1 MEWRGS
7 LTMHEA
13 TIDIVVDNQAS
24 SSHGLCGEH
33 GLAVWITFARR
44 RILFDS
50 GQKALFPNA
59 EKLGIDLGAAD
70 LLVLSHGHY
79 DHAGG
84 AAEVIKNT
92 PGLRVYLHPA
102 ALDKRFSFR
111 EGNFK
116 FIGMPETVKTALGSI
131 PPGNVHWVTSSMT
144 IANGVGLSGPIPR
157 LTEYED
163 TGGPFYLD
171 AEAKISDPISDDL
184 ALWFRSDRG
193 LVVVVGCSHAGLIN
207 TLHQV
212 QQASGETQLHAVIG
226 GFHLNMASELRLQHT
241 VNALKKFAPEII
253 VPCHCTGDLA
263 IKTLIKTFGE
273 KVKPGF
279 AGANFTFNCASMFTN
294 NCSRKG

>member
-1 MEWRGS
+1 
-7 LTMHEA
+7 MHEA

-24 SSHGLCGEH
+24 SSYGLCGEH
-33 GLAVWITFARR
+33 GLAVWISVAGR

-50 GQKALFPNA
+50 GQKAALFPNA
-59 EKLGIDLGAAD
+59 EKLGIDLTTAD

-84 AAEVIKNT
+84 VAEVIENA
-92 PGLRVYLHPA
+92 PSLQVYLHPA
-102 ALDKRFSFR
+102 ALDKRFSYR
-111 EGNFK
+111 EGNAK
-116 FIGMPETVKTALGSI
+116 YIGMPEAARAALGGI
-131 PPGNVHWVTSSMT
+131 PQGNVHWVTSSMT
-144 IANGVGLSGPIPR
+144 IADGVGLSGPIPR

-184 ALWFRSDRG
+184 ALWFHSDRG

-207 TLHQV
+207 TLLQV
-212 QQASGETQLHAVIG
+212 QQASGETKLHAVIG

-241 VNALKKFAPEII
+241 VNALKKFAPDII
-253 VPCHCTGDLA
+253 VPGHCTGDLA
-263 IKTLIKTFGE
+263 IKTLIKEFGE

-279 AGANFTFNCASMFTN
+279 AGANFTFNTVFCGHDI
-294 NCSRKG
+294 C